1 MTDASIVGDE
11 LLVAVG
17 RRANTDD
24 LGVDTVGLEP
34 GEPVEVDDQLRA
46 KGVPGGWL
54 YAVGDVNGRVLL
66 THMGK
71 YQARIAADAILQG
84 STLEA
89 WADHRAVP
97 SVVFTDPQLA
107 MVGLTEAKRGSGAST

>member
-1 MTDASIVGDE
+1 M
-11 LLVAVG
+11 
-17 RRANTDD
+17 
-24 LGVDTVGLEP
+24 DTVGLEP
-34 GEPVEVDDQLRA
+34 GEAVEVDDQLRA
-46 KGVPGGWL
+46 TGVPGGWL

-71 YQARIAADAILQG
+71 YQARIAADVILKG
-84 STLEA
+84 SSMEA

-107 MVGLTEAKRGSGAST
+107 SVGLTEARRTSGDRRAGRHLRNR